1 MEKNN
6 SIIKHI
12 TLVSLEPV
20 SATKTKITK
29 RVIELDGVGPVDNET
44 FNN

>member
-6 SIIKHI
+6 SIINHV

-20 SATKTKITK
+20 SATKITITK
-29 RVIELDGVGPVDNET
+29 RVIELDGVGPVDNKT
-44 FNN
+44 FND